1 MRTSLAIITLA
12 SCVALA
18 SCASKTSITYEL
30 FVFPQVGATATKS
43 VGDKLL
49 EQGFGQLGPSIETL
63 NDATIGKLFV
73 PKGIYPYYSE
83 NGTGIWFYKDPY
95 YFYLNKSDRKLCV
108 DGKDCIDVEHRTEK
122 RLIPGTLQKDSFQ
135 QTLLYNGKIGNK
147 ITLAYREFSDNVA
160 RPAFSNSVEYDLS
173 ESSIV
178 GYKGARLEIV
188 KATNTELTYRVISG
202 FSQ

>member
-1 MRTSLAIITLA
+1 MRLSSVIVTLA
-12 SCVALA
+12 ACLTLA
-18 SCASKTSITYEL
+18 SCASKSSISYEI
-30 FVFPQVGATATKS
+30 FVFPQVGTTSTKS

-63 NDATIGKLFV
+63 TDVTIGKLYL
-73 PKGIYPYYSE
+73 PKGTYPYSTE

-95 YFYLNKSDRKLCV
+95 YFYLNKADKKLCI

-122 RLIPGTLQKDSFQ
+122 RLIPGTIQKDSFQ
-135 QTLLYNGKIGNK
+135 QTLLYNGRIGNK

-173 ESSIV
+173 ESAIV

-188 KATNTELTYRVISG
+188 KATNTELTYKVISG